1 VSFQI
6 LVDPKLFD
14 GVPLERKEQI
24 KSAMLSQLS
33 NPYPDEI
40 GDKKKLKGIRLRA
53 VYRLRV
59 GDYRVF
65 YHFDERKRIVYVSE
79 ILTSEQAH
87 KKYGRC

>member
-1 VSFQI
+1 MSFQI
-6 LVDPKLFD
+6 LVDPKFFD

-24 KSAMLSQLS
+24 KSAMLIQLS
-33 NPYPDEI
+33 NPYPDES
-40 GDKKKLKGIRLRA
+40 GDKKKLKGLRLKS

-65 YHFDERKRIVYVSE
+65 YHFNESKKIVYVSE
-79 ILTSEQAH
+79 ILTAEQAH